1 MGRRGPELSPQ
12 LRARICEL
20 RSLGWPYNRICEKY
34 LEILRSTIGGTCR
47 NEAKRLNNF
56 SNPQSG
62 ARTGLVPMEGDPES
76 ARGGVTTRVS
86 KEVLNQHL
94 PPILQ
99 FGAIFMHDNALI
111 HTAHIIKDWLQENG
125 VLEGRDV

>member
-1 MGRRGPELSPQ
+1 
-12 LRARICEL
+12 
-20 RSLGWPYNRICEKY
+20 
-34 LEILRSTIGGTCR
+34 
-47 NEAKRLNNF
+47 
-56 SNPQSG
+56 
-62 ARTGLVPMEGDPES
+62 MEGDPES
-76 ARGGVTTRVS
+76 ARGGVTARVN